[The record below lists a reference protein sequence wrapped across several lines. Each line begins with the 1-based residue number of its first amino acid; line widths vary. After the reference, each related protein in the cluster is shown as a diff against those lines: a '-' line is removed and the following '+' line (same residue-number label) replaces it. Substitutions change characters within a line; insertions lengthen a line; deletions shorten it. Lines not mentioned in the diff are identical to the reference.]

1 MTKSLPDA
9 TPQLNRLRA
18 AAGLIPIIEDG
29 LTKGTLTPERA
40 TVMVA
45 FCAWAHDQ
53 SPDEKETQELSRTIR
68 EGLER
73 IERMIAPQQES
84 VA

>member
-1 MTKSLPDA
+1 MTKPIPEP

-29 LTKGTLTPERA
+29 SVLRSLSQERA
-40 TVMVA
+40 SIMAT
-45 FCAWAHDQ
+45 FCAWAYDQ
-53 SPDEKETQELSRTIR
+53 ASAEANAQALAQTIQ

-73 IERMIAPQQES
+73 IEARLASKDAE
-84 VA
+84 AA

>member
-1 MTKSLPDA
+1 MTKPIPEP

-29 LTKGTLTPERA
+29 LILGSISHERA
-40 TVMVA
+40 SIMAA
-45 FCAWAHDQ
+45 FCAWAYDQ
-53 SPDEKETQELSRTIR
+53 ANGDANTQALAQTIQD
-68 EGLER
+68 GLER
-73 IERMIAPQQES
+73 IEARLAPKDVE

>member
-1 MTKSLPDA
+1 MTKPISEQ

-18 AAGLIPIIEDG
+18 AAGLIPIIEGG
-29 LTKGTLTPERA
+29 LVLGSISHERA
-40 TVMVA
+40 SIMVA

-53 SPDEKETQELSRTIR
+53 ADDAPNAQALAQTIQ

-73 IERMIAPQQES
+73 IEARLAPKDAE
-84 VA
+84 AA

>member
-1 MTKSLPDA
+1 MAKSLPDT

-29 LTKGTLTPERA
+29 LTKGTLTPDRA
-40 TVMVA
+40 SLMAA

-53 SPDEKETQELSRTIR
+53 SCEDVDTQALAKTISD
-68 EGLER
+68 GLER
-73 IERMIAPQQES
+73 IELMISKRQEQ
-84 VA
+84 AA

>member
-1 MTKSLPDA
+1 MAKALPDT

-40 TVMVA
+40 SLMAA

-53 SPDEKETQELSRTIR
+53 SYEDINAQTLAKTISD
-68 EGLER
+68 GLER
-73 IERMIAPQQES
+73 IELKISKSQEQ
-84 VA
+84 AA